1 MYAIFQRTII
11 DNLLNDC
18 RVKITF
24 LKSGAR
30 KLTNFNEVEPITLSK
45 RGRNA
50 NQSQISTTYEIRKL
64 YKKLKLQK
72 HKKLNGPRIIYG
84 GLHRIS
90 MQIEVLSKREHM

>member
-1 MYAIFQRTII
+1 MYAIFQRTTI

-64 YKKLKLQK
+64 YKKFKLQK
-72 HKKLNGPRIIYG
+72 HRNETVRSLFTAGCIG
-84 GLHRIS
+84 
-90 MQIEVLSKREHM
+90 